1 MGTSPELWVLFRA
14 ASAAAGDYC
23 GVVAVL
29 GWWGT
34 VLRDTQRR
42 AVMLWVVINPEKGGC
57 FNQFPVVFR

>member
-23 GVVAVL
+23 GVV
-29 GWWGT
+29 GT